1 MVIPENINSLQ
12 LFPVK
17 FEHISKFYGEK
28 AAVKDVTF
36 EIESNSITAIIGKSG
51 SGKSTILQMINGLV
65 RPSSGK
71 IFLFDKELDYNN
83 IIETR
88 LKIGYSVQ
96 GTGLF
101 PHMTVYENI
110 ALLAKVNGKEP
121 VEINAR
127 IDELMGF
134 VNLGPEYKD
143 RYPYQLSGGEQQR
156 VGICRAMIMNPPIF
170 LLDEAFGALDPS
182 TRNEIHSEL
191 LNLQKNEPRCIIMVT
206 HDMNE
211 AKKLADRI
219 MIIDNGEIM
228 QYDDTD
234 KVLNNPA
241 NERVCEFINSQ
252 Y

>member
-12 LFPVK
+12 IFPVK
-17 FEHISKFYGEK
+17 FEHVSKFYGDK

-36 EIESNSITAIIGKSG
+36 DIESNSITAIIGKSG

-71 IFLFDKELDYNN
+71 VFLFDKELDYNN
-83 IIETR
+83 IIKTR

-101 PHMTVYENI
+101 PHMTIYENI
-110 ALLAKVNGKEP
+110 ALLAKVNDKSLE
-121 VEINAR
+121 ETDAR

-134 VNLGPEYKD
+134 VNLGPEYKE

-156 VGICRAMIMNPPIF
+156 AGICRAMILNPPIF

-182 TRNEIHSEL
+182 TKNEIHAEL

-211 AKKLADRI
+211 AKKLADKI
-219 MIIDNGEIM
+219 MIVDNGEIL
-228 QYDDTD
+228 QYDDME

-241 NERVCEFINSQ
+241 SERVREFMESQ